1 MHASSLENMRKCYNR
16 YIAGD
21 FMAVRHKIIVLD
33 IGGAD
38 INGSYRD
45 IFSHAKFH
53 YLAADLHP
61 SEGVGLILNDP
72 YNLPLANNSID
83 IIVSGQAFEHTE
95 FFWLS
100 FREMVRVL
108 NPDGFIFLI
117 APSAGPIHKYP
128 VDCYRFYPD
137 SYAALAKYADC
148 HLETVWLDERGPW
161 NDLVGVFRK
170 HYSVNVH
177 GENSSH
183 NTDSFPQDSFK
194 PAPISISP
202 GSAEVEVTKGKQ
214 HYLSMLAQVH
224 QVLKPSLYLEIGIRK
239 GNSLRLAQGRAV
251 GIDPEFDI
259 EPELSERCQLFRETS
274 DTFFDNHA
282 RAILDSSI
290 DFAFIDGMHWFEFAL
305 RDFMNIERY
314 AHSATV
320 VAIDDIFPNHP
331 LQASRE
337 RKTQVWTGDVWKLY
351 CCLKAYRPDLTL
363 IALDTAPTGLLLIV
377 GLNPKNRVLWNQ
389 YNPIVRRFTS
399 HDYTVP
405 PTSVLERQGAISPD
419 ARELQQILQRSP
431 QANQQA
437 DNVREII
444 REISGQTPLKSSS
457 VEKAVIQ
464 KCGQKPTLSLVVI
477 GYNMQRELPRTI
489 LSLSPE
495 MQKGIEADDY
505 EIILIDN
512 GSTEPIDLEI
522 CHRWNAPLRYIEMS
536 NPTVSPVPAIN
547 RGLELARGE
556 LCGVMIDGAR
566 IASPGMLL
574 RTIQAS
580 RLHDRPV
587 ISTLGFHLGSEVQ
600 MASVHKGY
608 NQEKEDRLLEQA
620 NWTGDGYRLFEIS
633 VFAGSSAGGWFKP
646 IAESNALF
654 MPRALWHEL
663 GGYEEQFVS
672 PGGGLA
678 NLDTYSRACA
688 LPDSQLIILLGEG
701 TFHQV
706 HGGIATN
713 ALVSKREEFQAEYRK
728 IRGYPF
734 QIPRVNPLYLGQIAH
749 QVVPSISQAIQSLL
763 QGQS

>member
-1 MHASSLENMRKCYNR
+1 MHASSLENMRKCYER
-16 YIAGD
+16 HIAGD
-21 FMAVRHKIIVLD
+21 FMAVRNKIIVLD

-45 IFSHAKFH
+45 IFSHTKFH
-53 YLAADLHP
+53 YLAADLQP
-61 SEGVGLILNDP
+61 SEGVAFILNDP
-72 YNLPLANNSID
+72 YNLPLADNSID
-83 IIVSGQAFEHTE
+83 IVVSGQAFEHTE

-108 NPDGFIFLI
+108 KPDGFIFLI
-117 APSAGPIHKYP
+117 APSAGPIHNYP

-137 SYAALAKYADC
+137 SYTALAKYANC
-148 HLETVWLDERGPW
+148 YLETVWLDERGPW

-170 HYSVNVH
+170 HYPVKIQ
-177 GENSSH
+177 EETSSQ
-183 NTDSFPQDSFK
+183 NTTSFPQSSFK
-194 PAPISISP
+194 PAPIWLSP
-202 GSAEVEVTKGKQ
+202 GSAEAEITKGKQ
-214 HYLSMLAQVH
+214 HYLSILARLH
-224 QVLKPSLYLEIGIRK
+224 QVLKPNLYLEIGIRK
-239 GNSLRLAQGRAV
+239 GNSLRLAQRKAI

-259 EPELSERCQLFRETS
+259 EKELSEQFELFRETS

-282 RAILDSSI
+282 RAVLDRSI
-290 DFAFIDGMHWFEFAL
+290 DFAFIDGMHRFEFAL

-320 VAIDDIFPNHP
+320 VVIDDIFPNHP

-337 RKTQVWTGDVWKLY
+337 RKTQVWTGDVWKL
-351 CCLKAYRPDLTL
+351 CICLKAYRPDLTL
-363 IALDTAPTGLLLIV
+363 IALDTSPTGLLLIV
-377 GLNPKNRVLWNQ
+377 GLDPKNRVLWSQ
-389 YNPIVRRFTS
+389 YNPIVRHYTS
-399 HDYTVP
+399 DDYAVP
-405 PTSVLERQGAISPD
+405 PTSVLERQGAVPPD
-419 ARELQQILQRSP
+419 APELWQKLRRLP
-431 QANQQA
+431 QSNQQA

-444 REISGQTPLKSSS
+444 REISGQPPHKSSS
-457 VEKAVIQ
+457 TEKAMIQ
-464 KCGQKPTLSLVVI
+464 KCWQKPMLSLVVI
-477 GYNMQRELPRTI
+477 GYNMRRELPRTI

-512 GSTEPIDLEI
+512 GSTEPVNLEV
-522 CHRWNAPLRYIEMS
+522 CHSWNAPLHYVEMS

-556 LCGVMIDGAR
+556 VCGVMIDGAR
-566 IASPGMLL
+566 IASPGIIF
-574 RTIQAS
+574 RAIQAS
-580 RLHDRPV
+580 RLHHRPV

-600 MASVHKGY
+600 MSSVHKGY

-620 NWTGDGYRLFEIS
+620 NWAVDGYRLFEIS
-633 VFAGSSAGGWFKP
+633 VFAGSSASGWFKP

-654 MPRALWHEL
+654 MPRELWHEL

-678 NLDTYSRACA
+678 NLDTYARACA

-706 HGGIATN
+706 HGGVATN
-713 ALVSKREEFQAEYRK
+713 ALEPKIQEFQAEYQK

-734 QIPRVNPLYLGQIAH
+734 QIPQVNPLYLGQIAH
-749 QVVPSISQAIQSLL
+749 QVFPSMAQSIQAIL

>member
-1 MHASSLENMRKCYNR
+1 MHASSLENMRKCYER

-21 FMAVRHKIIVLD
+21 FMAVRPKIVVLD

-53 YLAADLHP
+53 YLAADLQP
-61 SEGVGLILNDP
+61 SAGVALILNDP
-72 YNLPLANNSID
+72 YNLPLADNSID
-83 IIVSGQAFEHTE
+83 IILSGQAFEHTE

-117 APSAGPIHKYP
+117 APSSGPIHKYP

-137 SYAALAKYADC
+137 SYTALAKYANC
-148 HLETVWLDERGPW
+148 YLETVWLDDRGPW
-161 NDLVGVFRK
+161 NDLVGIFRK
-170 HYSVNVH
+170 HYPVKTQ
-177 GENSSH
+177 GENLSLNS
-183 NTDSFPQDSFK
+183 TSLPQNSFK
-194 PAPISISP
+194 PAPILNSP
-202 GSAEVEVTKGKQ
+202 GPAEAEITKGKQ
-214 HYLSMLAQVH
+214 HYLSILARLH
-224 QVLKPSLYLEIGIRK
+224 QVLQPNLYLEIGIRK
-239 GNSLRLAQGRAV
+239 GNSFRLAQGKAI
-251 GIDPEFDI
+251 GIDPDFDI
-259 EPELSERCQLFRETS
+259 EQGLSEGFELFRETS
-274 DTFFDNHA
+274 DAFFDNHA
-282 RAILDSSI
+282 KLALAKSI

-320 VAIDDIFPNHP
+320 VVIDDIFPNHP

-337 RKTQVWTGDVWKLY
+337 RKTKAWTGDVWKLSI
-351 CCLKAYRPDLTL
+351 CLKIYRPDLTL

-377 GLNPKNRVLWNQ
+377 GLDPNNRVLWNQ
-389 YNPIVRRFTS
+389 YNPIIRRFTS
-399 HDYTVP
+399 DAYTSP
-405 PTSVLERQGAISPD
+405 LTSVLERQGAVYPD
-419 ARELQQILQRSP
+419 APELWQSLQQLSQSDRK
-431 QANQQA
+431 A

-444 REISGQTPLKSSS
+444 RGISGQPPHKIPNAEEILIHKR
-457 VEKAVIQ
+457 
-464 KCGQKPTLSLVVI
+464 GNKPILSLIVI
-477 GYNMQRELPRTI
+477 GYNMRRELPRTI

-512 GSTEPIDLEI
+512 GSTELVDLEV
-522 CHRWNAPLRYIEMS
+522 CHSWNAPMHYVEMS

-566 IASPGMLL
+566 IASPGMIF
-574 RTIQAS
+574 RAIQAS
-580 RLHDRPV
+580 RLHHRPV
-587 ISTLGFHLGSEVQ
+587 ISTLGFHLGPEIQ
-600 MASVHKGY
+600 PIGVHKGY
-608 NQEKEDRLLEQA
+608 NQEKEDRLLEEA
-620 NWTGDGYRLFEIS
+620 NWTVDGYRLFEIS
-633 VFAGSSAGGWFKP
+633 VFAASSSGGWFKP

-654 MPRALWHEL
+654 MPRALWQEL
-663 GGYEEQFVS
+663 GGYEEQFVT

-678 NLDTYSRACA
+678 NLDTYARACA
-688 LPDSQLIILLGEG
+688 LPNSQLIILLGEG

-706 HGGIATN
+706 HGGVATN
-713 ALVSKREEFQAEYRK
+713 ALDLAPKIREFQAEYQK

-734 QIPRVNPLYLGQIAH
+734 QIPQVNPLYFGQIAH
-749 QVVPSISQAIQSLL
+749 QVLPSMAQSIQAIL
-763 QGQS
+763 QD